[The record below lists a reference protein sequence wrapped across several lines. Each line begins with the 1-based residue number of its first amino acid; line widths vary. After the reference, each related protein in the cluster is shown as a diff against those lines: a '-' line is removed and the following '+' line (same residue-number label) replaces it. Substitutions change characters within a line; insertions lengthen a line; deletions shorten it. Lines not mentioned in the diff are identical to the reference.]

1 MRSVAALEKTSWRM
15 TLTRN
20 FARLELKCFVVPP
33 FSAAAYLKAT
43 GATDGLCKFACQG
56 AFAATSGTRDTNG
69 KRYCMWVH
77 TAAFPP
83 CLQFRCPHLLC
94 WHGRRAERGSLFNLC
109 RLCSTADPRRGVL
122 CGTGLELKVAIARLA
137 HVEKRAVDV
146 PSYKQIVGRTRA
158 PKLWNANVHPY
169 TSR

>member
-1 MRSVAALEKTSWRM
+1 MIERIGGFNALCSSCGKDILADYTHPELCTPRSGMLCS
-15 TLTRN
+15 
-20 FARLELKCFVVPP
+20 PP
-33 FSAAAYLKAT
+33 FSAAAYLKDT
-43 GATDGLCKFACQG
+43 GPTDGLCKFACQG

-83 CLQFRCPHLLC
+83 CLPFRCPHLLC

-109 RLCSTADPRRGVL
+109 RLWSTADPRRGFW

-137 HVEKRAVDV
+137 HVENVLELR
-146 PSYKQIVGRTRA
+146 
-158 PKLWNANVHPY
+158 NANLHPY
-169 TSR
+169 TYRSLLHTNI